1 MSAAEVTGPA
11 TVTGTEPAAGPAS
24 LPAEEAPAEAV
35 SAAFYAS
42 VASFVEDVG
51 VDPVEAREAYLDCM
65 ARIIADMDAVYF
77 EGAAEA
83 ASRKRLWG
91 YHAARLGTDYL
102 AALLEL
108 LLRGSCNREALAQ
121 ALADIAE
128 VVGLETEAREA
139 LMKHVVGGS
148 CGEAR
153 YAVAAVLA
161 IPPAARGAE
170 A

>member
-1 MSAAEVTGPA
+1 MSATDVFEPTAPA
-11 TVTGTEPAAGPAS
+11 TAEPAP
-24 LPAEEAPAEAV
+24 LLDEEVSAEAA

-42 VASFVEDVG
+42 LASFVEDVG
-51 VDPVEAREAYLDCM
+51 VDPAEAREAYLDCI
-65 ARIIADMDAVYF
+65 ATVIADMDAAYF

-121 ALADIAE
+121 ALADVSEA
-128 VVGLETEAREA
+128 VGLEAEAREA
-139 LMKHVVGGS
+139 LMERIVNGS

-161 IPPAARGAE
+161 VPPAPRGAE